1 MNSVDR
7 SYLTPV
13 NNRTLGENLGRYQL
27 IAEERP
33 TLFVRPGNRAL
44 DHACGTI
51 PLPSYLAIISQ
62 PGSHQQRLN
71 PVYCWTKEISLS
83 ALWVIS
89 LEQIED
95 FSGMGADI
103 SNRDSLQRYLQQ
115 KYPTRLIQ
123 ASDLV
128 TVYQLNPY

>member
-1 MNSVDR
+1 MDSVDR

-27 IAEERP
+27 IPKERP
-33 TLFVRPGNRAL
+33 TLFVHPGDRAS

-62 PGSHQQRLN
+62 PGSHEQRLN
-71 PVYCWTKEISLS
+71 PVYCWTKEVSLS
-83 ALWVIS
+83 AWWVIS

-115 KYPTRLIQ
+115 KYPDRLIQ

>member
-7 SYLTPV
+7 SYLTPA
-13 NNRTLGENLGRYQL
+13 NNRTLGENLDRHQL
-27 IAEERP
+27 VIQERP

-44 DHACGTI
+44 DHASGTI

-62 PGSHQQRLN
+62 PGSHEQRLN

-83 ALWVIS
+83 ALWVIR
-89 LEQIED
+89 LGEIEE
-95 FSGMGADI
+95 FSGMGSDI
-103 SNRDSLQRYLQQ
+103 YDFESCQRYLQQ
-115 KYPTRLIQ
+115 KYPNLLIQ
-123 ASDLV
+123 LSESV

>member
-7 SYLTPV
+7 SYLTPA
-13 NNRTLGENLGRYQL
+13 NNRTLGENLDRHQL
-27 IAEERP
+27 VIQERP
-33 TLFVRPGNRAL
+33 TLFVRPGNRAP

-62 PGSHQQRLN
+62 PGSHEQRLN